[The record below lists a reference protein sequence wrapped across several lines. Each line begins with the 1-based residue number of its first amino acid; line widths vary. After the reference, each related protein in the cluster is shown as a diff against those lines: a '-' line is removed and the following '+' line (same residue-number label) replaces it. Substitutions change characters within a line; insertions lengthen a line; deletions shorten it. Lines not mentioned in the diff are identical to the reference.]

1 MTLSYLQASLDKLKD
16 AARDDVIEICIN
28 PDGSCWGEFQGDH
41 FMRALDQRLSVTEVR
56 DLGNQIASSA
66 NTTMSKDKPIVSVSI
81 TYRDRPIRAQVIT
94 PPAVL
99 DGMSIS
105 LRFFSSLPLDQIKLG
120 FLYGE
125 ERKLEEL
132 RQEKNRALR
141 EVVAAGDIYEAIK
154 FCVENK
160 LNMIVSGGTSTGKTV
175 AARKILSLIPSE
187 ERIITIEEAAELRP
201 EQPNAVTLIAD
212 RDTDAR
218 SADVLLAST
227 LRMRPD
233 RIVLGEVRGREAMT
247 FLEAI
252 NTGHGGSLTT
262 LHAETPQL
270 AVRRLAIAAL
280 KTDVP
285 MTYADMLDYIEG
297 SIDVIIQAGRHE
309 GARGITEFFLP
320 GQTTDLNLDTVDGRG
335 NKSPSVAAE

>member
-1 MTLSYLQASLDKLKD
+1 MVA
-16 AARDDVIEICIN
+16 E
-28 PDGSCWGEFQGDH
+28 
-41 FMRALDQRLSVTEVR
+41 
-56 DLGNQIASSA
+56 
-66 NTTMSKDKPIVSVSI
+66 
-81 TYRDRPIRAQVIT
+81 IRAGSEGADVD
-94 PPAVL
+94 A
-99 DGMSIS
+99 
-105 LRFFSSLPLDQIKLG
+105 FLG
-120 FLYGE
+120 RLVS
-125 ERKLEEL
+125 ER
-132 RQEKNRALR
+132 
-141 EVVAAGDIYEAIK
+141 
-154 FCVENK
+154 
-160 LNMIVSGGTSTGKTV
+160 LNVIVSGGTSTGKTV
-175 AARKILSLIPSE
+175 AARKIISLIPPE

-285 MTYADMLDYIEG
+285 MTYADMVDYIEG
-297 SIDVIIQAGRHE
+297 SIDVIIQAGRHD
-309 GARGITEFFLP
+309 GARGVTEFFLP
-320 GQTTDLNLDTVDGRG
+320 GQVRHPDTNTSGTEG
-335 NKSPSVAAE
+335 NKRPAVAAE